1 MKFLK
6 DWVSERK
13 ATQVADELTP
23 GEWFRGEWSNW
34 QKTLQEWKKVQTDTK
49 TKIVAKSR
57 ASKKAKPSS
66 IDDVPDGEDEE
77 MVEDLAETKVDTVDL
92 ETVTD
97 VPDGEDEEMVEDLAE
112 TKV

>member
-57 ASKKAKPSS
+57 ASKKALQHRRRPGRRRRG
-66 IDDVPDGEDEE
+66 DGGGSRRDQSGYRG
-77 MVEDLAETKVDTVDL
+77 
-92 ETVTD
+92 
-97 VPDGEDEEMVEDLAE
+97 PRNGHRRPGRRRRGDGGGSRRDQS
-112 TKV
+112 